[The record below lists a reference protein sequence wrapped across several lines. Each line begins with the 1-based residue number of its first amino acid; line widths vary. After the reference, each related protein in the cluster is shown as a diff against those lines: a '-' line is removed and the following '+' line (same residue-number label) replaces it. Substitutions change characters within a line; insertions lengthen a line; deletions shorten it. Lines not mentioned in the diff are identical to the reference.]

1 MFVTL
6 ETEFEN
12 GNPYWN
18 GEPSRNICPACF
30 SNFQRE
36 VAILEKIVRGSLWCS
51 RDDAAMHA
59 TGLMKV
65 SFESA
70 CEPEELM
77 GPIPDEMRFKGPEPP
92 CRLEVD
98 VTVVSG
104 RTDRPAPSHMS
115 FHWISDCDEA
125 VSEFPTDWQQDAG
138 GRQSRVDRY

>member
-6 ETEFEN
+6 ETTFEN
-12 GNPYWN
+12 QNPYSS
-18 GEPSRNICPACF
+18 GESSWNICPACYI
-30 SNFQRE
+30 NFRRE

-51 RDDAAMHA
+51 RDDAAMSA

-77 GPIPDEMRFKGPEPP
+77 GPILDEMRFKDPEPP

-98 VTVVSG
+98 VTVASS
-104 RTDRPAPSHMS
+104 RTDKPSPSHMS

-125 VSEFPTDWQQDAG
+125 MSEFPTDWQQNEI
-138 GRQSRVDRY
+138 VITE